1 MCDKLDIPRGKG
13 RATDKMLYDANKGS
27 RDFYKKNSNLITKL
41 KNEFKNRY
49 TNDFIY
55 TEPSR
60 INKYIYQ
67 YKRETEESYGRY
79 YASDGC
85 KNQVILDLEKLAK
98 GHDYFDVQSVEIS
111 SDEKYIAFSVD
122 KLGDRVCNIYY
133 KEFFNDK
140 LHLVSM
146 NHKSQQGNKET
157 NYINNGEFGWSRK
170 YFRIYYITVD
180 TVTQRENKLWYMD
193 LDTGN
198 KSLIYEEKDEIFSI
212 DLSATDDDEHIILS
226 SISKDLS
233 LIHISEP
240 TRPY

>member
-1 MCDKLDIPRGKG
+1 MKFVINY
-13 RATDKMLYDANKGS
+13 T
-27 RDFYKKNSNLITKL
+27 LI
-41 KNEFKNRY
+41 NYRY

-133 KEFFNDK
+133 KEIFNDK

-157 NYINNGEFGWSRK
+157 KYIKGKGSAGFISAVESWL
-170 YFRIYYITVD
+170 V
-180 TVTQRENKLWYMD
+180 NK
-193 LDTGN
+193 
-198 KSLIYEEKDEIFSI
+198 
-212 DLSATDDDEHIILS
+212 
-226 SISKDLS
+226 
-233 LIHISEP
+233 
-240 TRPY
+240 